1 VFEAFEKVSQ
11 MLMQR
16 LEAQLKGDAS
26 KSSVG
31 TAMRQAPPAV
41 PAPPAIDPN
50 ALREV
55 KEAIQPPSRPAAP
68 VGPGGPRRDSELII
82 QRGFDSVSQGVQAAR
97 ETAATAT
104 MPAQSAGAA
113 VPAPPANPAAR
124 AAAVPPIVV
133 EKSIVLP
140 IAPSDLAGGRRKV
153 RLVLDI
159 TIDPQA

>member
-1 VFEAFEKVSQ
+1 
-11 MLMQR
+11 
-16 LEAQLKGDAS
+16 
-26 KSSVG
+26 
-31 TAMRQAPPAV
+31 
-41 PAPPAIDPN
+41 
-50 ALREV
+50 
-55 KEAIQPPSRPAAP
+55 
-68 VGPGGPRRDSELII
+68 LII

-97 ETAATAT
+97 ETATTAT
-104 MPAQSAGAA
+104 MPTPAGAA

-124 AAAVPPIVV
+124 GAAVPPIVV